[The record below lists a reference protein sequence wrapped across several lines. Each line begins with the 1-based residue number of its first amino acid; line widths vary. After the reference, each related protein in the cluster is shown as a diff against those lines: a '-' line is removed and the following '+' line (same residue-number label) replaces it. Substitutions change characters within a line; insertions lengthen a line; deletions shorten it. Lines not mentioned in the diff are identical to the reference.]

1 MIKETDILSLK
12 KEIEL
17 LNKRITKMEIDVK
30 NNENV
35 NKSKK
40 TKNVKDINAPKKFK
54 SAYMFF
60 NIENINEYK
69 KKYPD
74 VKIKVSEIAKESGKQ
89 WKIIKNDD
97 KKYNKYKKLEDND
110 KKRYEKEIELYKNK
124 TKQNDYDKKIIQ
136 KYKIL

>member
-1 MIKETDILSLK
+1 MIKETDILSLQ

-17 LNKRITKMEIDVK
+17 LNERISKIEISIK

-40 TKNVKDINAPKKFK
+40 TKKMKDINAPKKYK

-69 KKYPD
+69 KKNPD
-74 VKIKVSEIAKESGKQ
+74 VKIKVSEIAKESGKE

-97 KKYNKYKKLEDND
+97 KKYNKYKKLEDHD
-110 KKRYEKEIELYKNK
+110 KKRYEKEMEIYKK
-124 TKQNDYDKKIIQ
+124 EKK
-136 KYKIL
+136 